1 MQKKRTIGFMFKQIN
16 NVYEKEFNNRL
27 RTLGITASQ
36 CAVLDYL
43 FDCEKEEVTQ
53 RDIEKGLN
61 LRNPTVTGLL
71 KRLDEKGYILSVP
84 SNTDKRCKNI
94 YLTEKAYD
102 IQRRMENQRR
112 KLDKTTYFFLNLQD
126 CITVKWFF
134 QPYET
139 LKIIKF
145 APKNFLYCQISNVNR
160 IFAIRFRYLLITK

>member
-94 YLTEKAYD
+94 SARTASVSLLSSGQEIFNSFARFKTRLTV
-102 IQRRMENQRR
+102 
-112 KLDKTTYFFLNLQD
+112 FL
-126 CITVKWFF
+126 
-134 QPYET
+134 ET
-139 LKIIKF
+139 LQLS
-145 APKNFLYCQISNVNR
+145 AMLC
-160 IFAIRFRYLLITK
+160 

>member
-43 FDCEKEEVTQ
+43 FDCEKEEV
-53 RDIEKGLN
+53 
-61 LRNPTVTGLL
+61 NPTVTGLL

-112 KLDKTTYFFLNLQD
+112 KLDKMLTIGMNKKEIEALEKMLNK
-126 CITVKWFF
+126 V
-134 QPYET
+134 
-139 LKIIKF
+139 
-145 APKNFLYCQISNVNR
+145 LYNI
-160 IFAIRFRYLLITK
+160 AEP

>member
-84 SNTDKRCKNI
+84 SNTYKRCKNI

-102 IQRRMENQRR
+102 IQKRMENQRR
-112 KLDKTTYFFLNLQD
+112 KLDKMLTIGMNKKEIEALEKMLNK
-126 CITVKWFF
+126 V
-134 QPYET
+134 
-139 LKIIKF
+139 
-145 APKNFLYCQISNVNR
+145 LYNI
-160 IFAIRFRYLLITK
+160 AEP